1 MLNIIDNELT
11 NYETLNDDSKTE
23 TKFVFYGS
31 SNSSK
36 YKIFNKIRRLYNI
49 NVPWHN

>member
-1 MLNIIDNELT
+1 MSANRSNVIYKINQMLNIIDNELT
-11 NYETLNDDSKTE
+11 NYETINDDTKTE

-36 YKIFNKIRRLYNI
+36 
-49 NVPWHN
+49 

>member
-11 NYETLNDDSKTE
+11 NYETINDDTKTE

-36 YKIFNKIRRLYNI
+36 
-49 NVPWHN
+49 